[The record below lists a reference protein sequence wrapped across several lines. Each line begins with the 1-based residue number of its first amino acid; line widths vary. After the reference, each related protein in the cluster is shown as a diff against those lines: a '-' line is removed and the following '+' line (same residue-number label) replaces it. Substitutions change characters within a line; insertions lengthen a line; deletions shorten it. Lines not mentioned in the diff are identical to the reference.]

1 MAGKGSAMDGS
12 GNSGMT
18 KLSLKA
24 PEPIGQ
30 DAPQTRD
37 IEVRAYHTPE
47 AMAAPHR
54 PMAPVEA
61 DAPPRLMHRN
71 PLLLLGIDGVLPAW
85 SVRAGQEVARV
96 YRLITSASAAR
107 VTAGYGERL
116 DRGDA
121 GEDLAP
127 SLRSAYADR
136 YAPWRSWAGGV
147 AVTPQRSLADLTLM
161 VCVEELGLWQAAQR
175 VGLHR
180 TTVKRRLQAS
190 LHWYAANADW
200 LPEKNR

>member
-1 MAGKGSAMDGS
+1 MDGVLTTVV
-12 GNSGMT
+12 G
-18 KLSLKA
+18 
-24 PEPIGQ
+24 
-30 DAPQTRD
+30 
-37 IEVRAYHTPE
+37 EVLVEGGAYHTPE

-54 PMAPVEA
+54 PSGVDEVSG
-61 DAPPRLMHRN
+61 PPRPLQRN
-71 PLLLLGIDGVLPAW
+71 ALLVLGVEGVLPNW

-116 DRGDA
+116 DPGASSD
-121 GEDLAP
+121 DLAP

-136 YAPWRSWAGGV
+136 YSPWRVWAGGV

-161 VCVEELGLWQAAQR
+161 VCVEELGMWQVGQR
-175 VGLHR
+175 IGLHH
-180 TTVKRRLQAS
+180 TTVKRKLQGS
-190 LHWYAANADW
+190 LHWYARNADW